1 MNQDA
6 DLIAQKRVG
15 TLQFFITKQQA
26 LDALGDLV
34 DLGLVRHSKEDC
46 RVWRNRQRR
55 IRLVGARGVV
65 HTPQFN
71 GKQEEVKAG
80 RTG

>member
-1 MNQDA
+1 MHQNA
-6 DLIAQKRVG
+6 DLVAQKRVG
-15 TLQFFITKQQA
+15 TLQFFITQQQT
-26 LDALGDLV
+26 LDALCDLV
-34 DLGLVRHSKEDC
+34 DLCLVRHGRGDC
-46 RVWRNRQRR
+46 RVWRNLQRR

-80 RTG
+80 

>member
-1 MNQDA
+1 MHQDA
-6 DLIAQKRVG
+6 DLLAQKRVG
-15 TLQFFITKQQA
+15 TLQFFVTQQQA
-26 LDALGDLV
+26 LNALGDLV
-34 DLGLVRHSKEDC
+34 DLCLGRHGKRDC

-55 IRLVGARGVV
+55 IRFVGARGVV

-71 GKQEEVKAG
+71 GKQEEVTAS